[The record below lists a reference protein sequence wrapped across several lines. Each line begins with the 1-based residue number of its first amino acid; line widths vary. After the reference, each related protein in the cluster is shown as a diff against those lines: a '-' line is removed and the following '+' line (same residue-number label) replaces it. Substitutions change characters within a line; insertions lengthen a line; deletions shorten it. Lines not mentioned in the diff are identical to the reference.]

1 MSLECQ
7 PGVQGKNVTP
17 PQGCSLVFVLSMVPL
32 NRTFQKFP
40 TEYITFK
47 FLLYRFQFSYLL
59 SHSSSFLWILIPYS
73 LHYSFIRRVFGG
85 MLSFVRYCLLSV
97 DNTWWGEVISL
108 LLYLQTCRQEKTD
121 KEGCLWMHKSK
132 LEGLPFHIAS
142 KRHYE
147 CLRFDPVFHSVFSP
161 FTHRPPPS

>member
-1 MSLECQ
+1 MVSLECQ

-17 PQGCSLVFVLSMVPL
+17 PQGCSLVFVLSMFPL
-32 NRTFQKFP
+32 NRTFQRFP

-85 MLSFVRYCLLSV
+85 ECFLSSGTVCSV
-97 DNTWWGEVISL
+97 WITLGEERSSPFFC
-108 LLYLQTCRQEKTD
+108 T
-121 KEGCLWMHKSK
+121 SK
-132 LEGLPFHIAS
+132 LAGRRRLTRKDA
-142 KRHYE
+142 YE
-147 CLRFDPVFHSVFSP
+147 CTSP
-161 FTHRPPPS
+161 N